1 MCMMLSY
8 RRWTRVCRRDR
19 LGKVARVSGIQP
31 KANFICRMRFRKPAP
46 PAIDGRCAE
55 ALVAHHA
62 WCRAVGGVLGGAGAA
77 QGGALVGIRT
87 RRGRGGVRGLSRL

>member
-19 LGKVARVSGIQP
+19 LDKAARVSGIQP
-31 KANFICRMRFRKPAP
+31 KANLLCPKRFRKPAP
-46 PAIDGRCAE
+46 PAVDGRCAE
-55 ALVAHHA
+55 ALVAHRSR
-62 WCRAVGGVLGGAGAA
+62 CRAVGDVVGGTGAV
-77 QGGALVGIRT
+77 QGGTLVGIRT